1 MPIRLIKKDS
11 NGNYLLKGE
20 KMDFIIKEISDK
32 KEKEKI
38 SREILEDLPEWFG
51 LPESTEDYIKKSHDK
66 LFLACLL
73 ESDPVGFMVLKG

>member
-1 MPIRLIKKDS
+1 MPIRLIKKRFKWELS
-11 NGNYLLKGE
+11 SKRR
-20 KMDFIIKEISDK
+20 KKDFIIKEISDK

-38 SREILEDLPEWFG
+38 SREFLEDLPEWFG